1 MKIAINITREPLA
14 GITTTN
20 LSLLNNLH
28 GSNISFVGVE
38 LNGYRSFLSPVVYRH
53 LSPDWFN
60 HHIVSI
66 CDFNINQIVKKS
78 KSLADVQKEFKPII
92 DIVRGIFKKEKP
104 AVVIVNGTYFIPWII
119 ATAAKAEKIPIV
131 LWYAGVLS
139 REVTHMT
146 PKFRKVFLDMEKS
159 MIIKSSKIFFPSTIC
174 RDVVYKE
181 VYGSLA
187 VKNAEII
194 ANPIA
199 PLFTRA
205 TKYEESVQNRI
216 AFVGRNAPIK
226 NLKEFCSIHK
236 KLLKLGWKHEATIV
250 SNLKKHELTKIPKTI
265 KVIPSMS
272 PKDIKVFYA
281 TQGLIISPSIFE
293 TFGNVPI
300 EAACI
305 GIPVLVNESMGCT
318 EVLIDSGL
326 ERMVINFDNK
336 AAVLERIIELCG
348 QHVLPKQINN
358 LRKRVDTEYVA
369 NEMISV
375 VQKVSGFTETPK
387 NKTQTKIKT
396 KPKPKPKPKLK
407 LVQKNKSINLVSK

>member
-28 GSNISFVGVE
+28 GSNISFVGIE
-38 LNGYRSFLSPVVYRH
+38 LNGYRSFLSPIVYRH

-66 CDFNINQIVKKS
+66 CDFNLNKIVKKS
-78 KSLADVQKEFKPII
+78 KSLSDVQREFKSII
-92 DIVRGIFKKEKP
+92 DIVRGIFKKEQP

-119 ATAAKAEKIPIV
+119 ATAAKAEKIPVV

-146 PKFRKVFLDMEKS
+146 PKFRKIFLDMEKS
-159 MIIKSSKIFFPSTIC
+159 MITKSSKIFFPSEIC

-181 VYGSLA
+181 VYRSSS

-199 PLFTRA
+199 PIFTRSV
-205 TKYEESVQNRI
+205 KFEESVQNRI

-226 NLKEFCSIHK
+226 NLQEFCLIHK
-236 KLLKLGWKHEATIV
+236 RFLKSGWKHEATIV
-250 SNLKKHELTKIPKTI
+250 SDLNKNELKKIPKTI

-281 TQGLIISPSIFE
+281 TQGLIISPSHFE

-305 GIPVLVNESMGCT
+305 GIPVLVNESMGCA

-326 ERMVINFDNK
+326 ERMVIDFDDK
-336 AAVLERIIELCG
+336 QAVLDRIIELCG
-348 QHVLPKQINN
+348 QYVLPKQINN

-375 VQKVSGFTETPK
+375 LQKVSGFAETPK
-387 NKTQTKIKT
+387 NRTQTRI
-396 KPKPKPKPKLK
+396 KLK
-407 LVQKNKSINLVSK
+407 KV